1 MVASVARVMN
11 FVGVQRRHARAGGNL
26 ILPDRVQ
33 NHWEQDIELNGNLLL
48 TAVNTYLY
56 PSFQRSS
63 SSVVIGPKQP
73 DQNML
78 AQLKHSTAEK

>member
-11 FVGVQRRHARAGGNL
+11 FGGVQRHHASAGGNL

-48 TAVNTYLY
+48 TAVNYL
-56 PSFQRSS
+56 
-63 SSVVIGPKQP
+63 PKFPELLMFSGYWSQ
-73 DQNML
+73 
-78 AQLKHSTAEK
+78 TT